1 MKKLLKRFSVLAVT
15 FFLLHGCASTTLKTV
30 WMDEAYKGGPLKKV
44 FVMGVSHKPTVKRFF
59 EDEFA
64 RALKARGTDAI
75 TSYATIPQEKM
86 NDKDFIASKI
96 KELGADAV
104 LVTMLVDKKTM
115 DTYYPPEVRYS
126 GPSYRGGW
134 YGYYSRGYSYSA
146 TPGYVVREQVVVLET
161 NVYDLNTEKPI
172 FSALSETYI
181 EDSPDA
187 LIRSFVQLMIK
198 ELGQKHLIK

>member
-1 MKKLLKRFSVLAVT
+1 MKKLHKVFSFFAII
-15 FFLLHGCASTTLKTV
+15 FFLLNGCASTTLNTV
-30 WMDEAYKGGPLKKV
+30 WMDEAYQGGPLKKV
-44 FVMGVSHKPTVKRFF
+44 FVMGVSQKETVKRYF

-86 NDKDFIASKI
+86 TDKDFITGKI

-104 LVTMLVDKKTM
+104 LVTMLVDKKMM

-126 GPSYRGGW
+126 RPYYRGDW

-146 TPGYVVREQVVVLET
+146 TPGYIVREQVVALET
-161 NVYDLNTEKPI
+161 NLYDVKAEKPI
-172 FSALSETYI
+172 FSALSETCI
-181 EDSPDA
+181 SDSPDA

-198 ELGQKHLIK
+198 ELAHKQLIR